1 MGKYIAMKK
10 KPSTRDNVI
19 SIIKGIYPIII
30 AIAVSIYLNSALAMW
45 IIIGMFTVLHML
57 IIYNDQEKSN
67 SGFSWFAIATIS
79 LGTLTVASWAS

>member
-45 IIIGMFTVLHML
+45 IIIGIFTVLHML
-57 IIYNDQEKSN
+57 IIYNGQEKSN
-67 SGFSWFAIATIS
+67 SGFGWFAIAAIS
-79 LGTLTVASWAS
+79 LGVLTVAGWAS